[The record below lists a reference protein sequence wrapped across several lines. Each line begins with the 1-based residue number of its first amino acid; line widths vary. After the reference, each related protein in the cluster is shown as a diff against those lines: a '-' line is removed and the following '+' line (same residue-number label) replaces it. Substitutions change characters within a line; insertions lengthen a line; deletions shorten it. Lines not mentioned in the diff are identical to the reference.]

1 MKRSDF
7 LKVFNE
13 FSADKNIQS
22 DEEFDKV
29 FEEFIRQQNFLV
41 NDAISK
47 ENASDAYDF
56 LELAETASSK
66 KEALKYAK
74 KALELE
80 PENVDAEAMVAELTA
95 NSAESLLDKFKNLI
109 DKTEVNLKSQGYF
122 DDENIGEFW
131 LILETRPYMSLRAK
145 YVDLLLDCMMFRAA
159 AKECEEMLRLC
170 ENDNL
175 GMRYRLMHIYAY
187 LEDESAALNLL
198 KQYEEEQSTMFLL
211 PLSMLYYK
219 LGDFKKSA
227 KYLRELNSV
236 NKDTLKFFRIYA
248 NGDKY
253 ECINNIN
260 PFGYRPFSIEEFI
273 AELSENNFMFILMDS
288 YFKWGLKKLRNMKK
302 QNTIQ
307 IIK

>member
-1 MKRSDF
+1 MKRNDF

-13 FSADKNIQS
+13 FAAGKNIQS

-41 NDAISK
+41 NDAISE

-131 LILETRPYMSLRAK
+131 LILETRPMYICSVIFLMSR
-145 YVDLLLDCMMFRAA
+145 
-159 AKECEEMLRLC
+159 
-170 ENDNL
+170 N
-175 GMRYRLMHIYAY
+175 
-187 LEDESAALNLL
+187 
-198 KQYEEEQSTMFLL
+198 
-211 PLSMLYYK
+211 
-219 LGDFKKSA
+219 
-227 KYLRELNSV
+227 LNSAV
-236 NKDTLKFFRIYA
+236 CSQALLFVCATENVILFQQV
-248 NGDKY
+248 
-253 ECINNIN
+253 
-260 PFGYRPFSIEEFI
+260 
-273 AELSENNFMFILMDS
+273 SEVLLFPSVCD
-288 YFKWGLKKLRNMKK
+288 
-302 QNTIQ
+302 
-307 IIK
+307 

>member
-122 DDENIGEFW
+122 YDENIGEFW

-159 AKECEEMLRLC
+159 AKECEEMLRL
-170 ENDNL
+170 
-175 GMRYRLMHIYAY
+175 
-187 LEDESAALNLL
+187 
-198 KQYEEEQSTMFLL
+198 
-211 PLSMLYYK
+211 
-219 LGDFKKSA
+219 
-227 KYLRELNSV
+227 
-236 NKDTLKFFRIYA
+236 
-248 NGDKY
+248 
-253 ECINNIN
+253 
-260 PFGYRPFSIEEFI
+260 
-273 AELSENNFMFILMDS
+273 
-288 YFKWGLKKLRNMKK
+288 
-302 QNTIQ
+302 
-307 IIK
+307 